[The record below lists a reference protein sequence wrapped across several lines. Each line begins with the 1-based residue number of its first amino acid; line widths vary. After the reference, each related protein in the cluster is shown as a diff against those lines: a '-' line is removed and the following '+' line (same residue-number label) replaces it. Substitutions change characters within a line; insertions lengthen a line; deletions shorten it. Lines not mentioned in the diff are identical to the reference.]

1 MNQNLIMGSVTKI
14 IYKIL
19 SLLEKKNNFMIK
31 DLKNYFGA

>member
-1 MNQNLIMGSVTKI
+1 MGFLKNI

-19 SLLEKKNNFMIK
+19 SLLKKENNFMIK